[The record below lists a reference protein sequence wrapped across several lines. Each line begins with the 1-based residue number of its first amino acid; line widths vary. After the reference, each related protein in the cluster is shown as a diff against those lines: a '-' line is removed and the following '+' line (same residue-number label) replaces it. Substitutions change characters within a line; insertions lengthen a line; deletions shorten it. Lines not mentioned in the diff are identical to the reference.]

1 MTRERRGRQRRQG
14 GATRLELAV
23 ATILAAVLAGL
34 LLDRLTAYQGEAERV
49 AVKQLTSSL
58 RTALAVR
65 SAEVVARGEQ
75 GGLAALAGQNPMRWL
90 QKTPENYLGEYVAA
104 GTEGLPKAAWY
115 FDRTGQALVYLPSAD
130 KSFSSEI
137 QKVLIFKV
145 KLLRV
150 PDPVEASGR
159 REVTA
164 GLVLDQ
170 MEDRPLAFNTSLKH

>member
-1 MTRERRGRQRRQG
+1 MKQDRSRWQRQG

-34 LLDRLTAYQGEAERV
+34 LLDRLIAYQGETERV
-49 AVKQLTSSL
+49 AVKQLISSL

-65 SAEVVARGEQ
+65 SAEVIARGEQ
-75 GGLAALAGQNPMRWL
+75 GGLAALAEQNPMRWL
-90 QKTPENYLGEYVAA
+90 QKTPANYLGEYYAA
-104 GTEGLPKAAWY
+104 GAEGLPRASWY
-115 FDRTGQALVYLPSAD
+115 FDRTGQALVYLPSAH
-130 KSFSSEI
+130 KSFSTEI
-137 QKVLIFKV
+137 QKILIFKV

-150 PDPVEASGR
+150 PDPVEATGR